1 MSTYIII
8 IYYKIKISK
17 KKKTHIHL
25 INRLINRLLIV
36 PLLAAFTIA
45 EEELIAQQSSGFVLP
60 QNRRMSID
68 DSQPAEAINYR
79 TQVYE
84 YEDEDQ
90 QTIAPQLRR
99 QQQQFTRKGANLNN
113 LKQIQEELE
122 EEIEEPDRLSQLL
135 EKSDFHCNGRTG

>member
-1 MSTYIII
+1 
-8 IYYKIKISK
+8 
-17 KKKTHIHL
+17 
-25 INRLINRLLIV
+25 
-36 PLLAAFTIA
+36 
-45 EEELIAQQSSGFVLP
+45 
-60 QNRRMSID
+60 MSID

-99 QQQQFTRKGANLNN
+99 QQQQQQYSRKGANLNN